1 MSLRWKLVVALV
13 ALSAAASAVVGLLSY
28 RATSSQLR
36 DEVDR
41 SLVAAVG
48 TAAQALG
55 GPRPR
60 PAVLRAGPPGIDLQL
75 LGPRGSVLVA
85 ASGSQIPVDPRD
97 EELAASGAR
106 GTERFRDATTTSGQS
121 RILTVS
127 LGGGSGALQAARSLE
142 EVDRV
147 LASLRSRVL
156 LVSLLVAG
164 GAGVLGVVVASSV
177 TRRLLRLSQAAESVG
192 SSGDLAVRVP
202 EEGRDEVASLGSSF
216 NRMLETLQ
224 LSEAEQRR
232 LVQDAGH
239 ELRTPMTSLR
249 TNLFTLRRLEDL
261 DPATRDAVVADLES
275 EATELSRLVEE
286 VLEIADGS
294 LPGEDPGELD
304 LAALVAS
311 EARRSAQRHG
321 REVRISG
328 VDRLLVVGHPS
339 KLSRLV
345 RNLVDNSCKF
355 SGPDSPIEV
364 DLRPGPGPD
373 GSEGALL
380 EVRDRGVGFVEG
392 EEELV
397 FARFHRSAAARSVP
411 GSGLG
416 LSIVSEVARAHGGAV
431 TASNRSGGGAVV
443 SVWLPLEAPAP
454 ERANQPRVS

>member
-321 REVRISG
+321 REVGSAASTGSWWSVTRRSSRGWCATSWTTPASSAVRTPRSRSICARDPGRTDPRGRSSRCATG
-328 VDRLLVVGHPS
+328 GRLRGGRGGARLAVPPFGRRPVGARKRPGARDRLGGGEGPRR
-339 KLSRLV
+339 SR
-345 RNLVDNSCKF
+345 
-355 SGPDSPIEV
+355 
-364 DLRPGPGPD
+364 D
-373 GSEGALL
+373 G
-380 EVRDRGVGFVEG
+380 VQPQRR
-392 EEELV
+392 
-397 FARFHRSAAARSVP
+397 
-411 GSGLG
+411 
-416 LSIVSEVARAHGGAV
+416 
-431 TASNRSGGGAVV
+431 GAVV

-454 ERANQPRVS
+454 ERPNQPRVS